1 MKYFVAF
8 IIAFLIV
15 YLFYL
20 FTVILQKK
28 KYDKFKKSN
37 QVMYFVK
44 KYKLNVN
51 KIDMRKF
58 TNILGLTNSLIIALA
73 FSATFLVENIFL
85 QLLVGL
91 LVLIPLILLFY
102 SLIGNLFKKT
112 SRSDFKKQTKT
123 INLFRVFI
131 TNIK

>member
-58 TNILGLTNSLIIALA
+58 TNILGLTNSLIIALS
-73 FSATFLVENIFL
+73 FSVTFLVENIFL

-102 SLIGNLFKKT
+102 SLIGNYLKK
-112 SRSDFKKQTKT
+112 RTK
-123 INLFRVFI
+123 
-131 TNIK
+131 

>member
-28 KYDKFKKSN
+28 KYDKFKKTN
-37 QVMYFVK
+37 QVMYFVR

-58 TNILGLTNSLIIALA
+58 TNILGITNSLIIALA
-73 FSATFLVENIFL
+73 FSATFVVENIFL

-102 SLIGNLFKKT
+102 SLIGNYLKK
-112 SRSDFKKQTKT
+112 RAKRFQKT
-123 INLFRVFI
+123 N
-131 TNIK
+131 